1 MTTHHSAPAHPTT
14 SGDMLVVEP
23 QRFAIVPEWV
33 LDLDVS
39 DAALRLYALL
49 LRYGGTS
56 GSRMPSRRLLADRMR
71 RSVDSVD
78 RAMRD
83 LETAGLVRVE
93 RRRRRGRENLTNRY
107 HVRTTNPADRRP
119 PAAVAEQAAE
129 ADRTPDV
136 TEG

>member
-1 MTTHHSAPAHPTT
+1 
-14 SGDMLVVEP
+14 MLVVEP

-56 GSRMPSRRLLADRMR
+56 GPGCRRGGCWPNGCDA
-71 RSVDSVD
+71 RSTRSTGPC
-78 RAMRD
+78 ATSK
-83 LETAGLVRVE
+83 TAGLVRVE
-93 RRRRRGRENLTNRY
+93 HRRRGRENLTNRY

-119 PAAVAEQAAE
+119 PTAVC
-129 ADRTPDV
+129 
-136 TEG
+136 